1 MASTLCAAFEPRS
14 RRPKT
19 SPSALAGAT
28 IELIITMRKELS
40 GQGLDAGPQTIC
52 WHLEHHHHHPVRVS
66 AATVSRYLTRTG
78 LVTRSRRRHEV
89 VLHPVQADRPNE
101 RWQSGFIHWQLA
113 GGRAAEI
120 VSWLDDHSRYALSI
134 TACLVTTGEV
144 TLATLRAAVAA
155 HGTPAPPSPTTAWSA
170 PPGTTA
176 ARPQWPGDELPPPQH
191 LARQPPHPYLNPRA
205 RPSSLQQTLQK

>member
-40 GQGLDAGPQTIC
+40 GQGLDAGLQTIC

-78 LVTRSRRRHEV
+78 LVTRSRRR
-89 VLHPVQADRPNE
+89 DRSRPA
-101 RWQSGFIHWQLA
+101 SGFRLTGPTS
-113 GGRAAEI
+113 GGSPASSTGSSPAAARRR
-120 VSWLDDHSRYALSI
+120 SCPGSM
-134 TACLVTTGEV
+134 T
-144 TLATLRAAVAA
+144 
-155 HGTPAPPSPTTAWSA
+155 TPATPSASPPASSPPARSPWRPSAPPSPHTAPPPPPSPTTAWSA
-170 PPGTTA
+170 PPGSPA
-176 ARPQWPGDELPPPQH
+176 ARPQWPGDRAAPPGV
-191 LARQPPHPYLNPRA
+191 RQKNG
-205 RPSSLQQTLQK
+205 RPSHT